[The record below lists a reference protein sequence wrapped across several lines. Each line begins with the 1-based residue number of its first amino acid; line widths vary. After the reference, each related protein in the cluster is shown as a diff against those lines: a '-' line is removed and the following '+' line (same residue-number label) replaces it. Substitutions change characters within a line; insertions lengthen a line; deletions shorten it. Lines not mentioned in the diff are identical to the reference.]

1 MDKLHEPKQKIL
13 VIDDDPDIRDIISTT
28 LEARGYEVLTAAT
41 GNDGLKVAKSTVPDL
56 ILLDIMLPDMNGYE
70 LCTQLRSL
78 KVTSEISVV
87 MMTAAD
93 QPSDV
98 VRGFVVGTDEYVTKP
113 FGIEELVAR
122 INAQL
127 RRRKITRSKV

>member
-1 MDKLHEPKQKIL
+1 MDELHNPKQKIL
-13 VIDDDPDIRDIISTT
+13 VIDDDPNIRDIISTT
-28 LEARGYEVLTAAT
+28 LVTYGYDVFTAAT
-41 GNDGLKVAKSTVPDL
+41 GTEGLKLAKSTVPDL
-56 ILLDIMLPDMNGYE
+56 ILLDIMLPDMNGYD
-70 LCTQLRSL
+70 LCTHLRSL
-78 KVTSEISVV
+78 KVTENISVV

-113 FGIEELVAR
+113 FGVEELVAR

-127 RRRKITRSKV
+127 RRKRIPR